1 MSQRRLNE
9 FSGVSIMKRDT
20 FPSELGSFS
29 VLFDQSINFGE
40 DFYQDSISIIKHPN
54 TIKGMHFQSGHFAQA
69 KLVTILQGGIIDF
82 FVDLRKDSSTFL
94 DYGSVELNSKNN
106 DMLLIPKGFA
116 HGYFSAHED
125 TIISY
130 KLDAPYSPDHEY
142 TLLWSDPGIGIKW
155 PTTKNTHISSKD
167 RAGLNLPE
175 IENKL

>member
-1 MSQRRLNE
+1 
-9 FSGVSIMKRDT
+9 
-20 FPSELGSFS
+20 
-29 VLFDQSINFGE
+29 
-40 DFYQDSISIIKHPN
+40 
-54 TIKGMHFQSGHFAQA
+54 
-69 KLVTILQGGIIDF
+69 
-82 FVDLRKDSSTFL
+82 
-94 DYGSVELNSKNN
+94 
-106 DMLLIPKGFA
+106 MLLIPKGFA

-175 IENKL
+175 IEKKL

>member
-1 MSQRRLNE
+1 MPQRRLNE

-155 PTTKNTHISSKD
+155 PTIKNTHISSKD

-175 IENKL
+175 IEKKL